1 MTPQVKITAGV
12 SSTEF
17 TVSAGDIAKF
27 KVGAAIKVHNVDFTV
42 NAEETFVSEIIGNN
56 IKTEDDLGFTPT
68 NNEVVNL
75 IGFNDKG
82 EPYRIL

>member
-1 MTPQVKITAGV
+1 M
-12 SSTEF
+12 
-17 TVSAGDIAKF
+17 
-27 KVGAAIKVHNVDFTV
+27 HNVDFTV